1 MVLADVSGHP
11 TRGPVTEAGQGGSEC
26 TQRYRTV
33 PSHQNTQ
40 IKSSKSRSRQP
51 QASSQQTASTTSRL
65 TKKVEVDLEKA
76 GLTLNIKD
84 TADWVA
90 AVTRSSGRTEINPAK
105 TYSENGLSGTVEIEW
120 GPRHGG
126 GG

>member
-1 MVLADVSGHP
+1 MHATLQDSTVAPEHPDKVVEVSISTTAGFFPADGFNH
-11 TRGPVTEAGQGGSEC
+11 
-26 TQRYRTV
+26 V
-33 PSHQNTQ
+33 PSYQ
-40 IKSSKSRSRQP
+40 
-51 QASSQQTASTTSRL
+51 
-65 TKKVEVDLEKA
+65 KVEVDLEKA